1 MIKSFCEIYGDNGAK
16 KAEVYNWIS
25 YDKTMLKMLPVATY
39 YPYSKYK
46 GKKIHPVSAL
56 AEKDQ

>member
-1 MIKSFCEIYGDNGAK
+1 MIKSLCEIYGDNGAK

-46 GKKIHPVSAL
+46 GKKNSSCECPS
-56 AEKDQ
+56 